1 MVTVSVII
9 PTYNSEKTIERALNS
24 IFAQDGRGELFEL
37 EVIVVDDCS
46 TDNTVSIL
54 SKFPVRLFKNEINSG
69 GPNKG
74 RNTGLENARG
84 EWVIFTDHDDAWLPN
99 RVKTQL
105 SCSADTKIIS
115 CGFQVFRDGEPR
127 EIQSDK
133 SGTVCNHFAAN
144 ETFKK
149 RLSRSGSGQV
159 IFFGNLMIHHS
170 LKDVKL
176 EEKYGQC
183 DADYLLRLF
192 YERDSTACGV
202 ALFNRYEEGLTN
214 LSFDEKYR
222 LNDYELTVEVYRAY
236 GEQFPEESKVGIQK
250 LNAAMARY
258 YLKTNAS
265 QKARQYLLNSRLG
278 PVNLLLY
285 FGSFLGTSLVKKLIS

>member
-1 MVTVSVII
+1 MVLVSVIL

-24 IFAQDGRGELFEL
+24 ILSQNGRGDIFEL
-37 EVIVVDDCS
+37 EVIVVDDSS

-54 SKFPVRLFKNEINSG
+54 SKFPVRLFKNEVNSG

-74 RNTGLENARG
+74 RNKGLEKARG
-84 EWVIFTDHDDAWLPN
+84 QWIIFTDHDDAWLPN

-105 SCSADTKIIS
+105 SCSAGTKIIS
-115 CGFQVFRDGEPR
+115 CGFQVFRDGGLS
-127 EIQSDK
+127 EIQSEK
-133 SGTVCNHFAAN
+133 TGTVCNHFAAN

-149 RLSRSGSGQV
+149 RLSRSSSGQV

-236 GEQFPEESKVGIQK
+236 SEQFPEESKVGIQK